1 MTREECDQ
9 FLEQLYA
16 PLHERRRREQERQQQ
31 SAVET
36 RNLTDAE
43 LARWSA
49 YFEGQLEQQ
58 KEFIL
63 DVVAGALGETTA
75 ELTAKLREEITR
87 TINSQQVD
95 RTAQAANLLRL
106 DLDAFRHEVRRVCS
120 MADEGRA
127 KGAKDDKDDNVVV
140 MPDFLPRKREA
151 S

>member
-1 MTREECDQ
+1 MTTRRIDQ

-63 DVVAGALGETTA
+63 DVVAGALGENDG
-75 ELTAKLREEITR
+75 R
-87 TINSQQVD
+87 VD
-95 RTAQAANLLRL
+95 GQAARGN
-106 DLDAFRHEVRRVCS
+106 H
-120 MADEGRA
+120 
-127 KGAKDDKDDNVVV
+127 KDDQ
-140 MPDFLPRKREA
+140 LSA
-151 S
+151 SR